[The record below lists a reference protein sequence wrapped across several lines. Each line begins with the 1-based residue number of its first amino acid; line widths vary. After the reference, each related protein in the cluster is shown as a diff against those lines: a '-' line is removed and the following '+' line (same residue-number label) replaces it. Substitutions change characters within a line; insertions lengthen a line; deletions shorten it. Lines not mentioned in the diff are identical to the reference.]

1 MKHLSSHQDTI
12 VALATP
18 PGEGALAL
26 IRISGKESI
35 PIVNAIFT
43 SKDLTEVS
51 SHQAIFGKI
60 QSTDNQLID
69 EVILTLFRN
78 PRSFTGEDSIEI
90 SCHGSPYIVQQIMQL
105 LLAKGARL
113 AAAGEFT
120 QRAFLNGKMD
130 LAQAEAVA
138 DLIAAH
144 SEAAHR
150 VALTQMR
157 GGISEEI
164 KTLRQQLLDFTSL
177 IELELDFGEEDVE
190 FADRSQLIDLVQK
203 TLALTQNLTSTFQ
216 FGNAIKNGIPVV
228 IAGKPNAGK
237 STLLNT
243 LLGEEKAIVSDIPG
257 TTRDFIEDELVID
270 GIRFRFVDTAGLRE
284 TEDKVEKIGVERTQA
299 KIQEAQILLYLYDT
313 TTSEQAE
320 AYAEVIKYQKQLPD
334 TQVLLVANKIDA
346 FARLDFFP
354 PTDFDI
360 PIVPISAQEKI
371 GLDTLKERLRESVI
385 EKPTSDVVITNVRH
399 YHSLTEAAQALTQ
412 VQQGLAS
419 HISGDLLSLD
429 IREAL
434 QHLGSI
440 TGEVTTD
447 EILGNIFS
455 KFCIGK

>member
-1 MKHLSSHQDTI
+1 MKNISSHQDTI
-12 VALATP
+12 VALSTP

-26 IRISGKESI
+26 IRISGKQTI

-43 SKDLTEVS
+43 SKDLTKVS

-60 QSTDNQLID
+60 QGTDNQLID

-138 DLIAAH
+138 DLIAAN
-144 SEAAHR
+144 SEASHR

-203 TLALTQNLTSTFQ
+203 ALTLTQNLASTFQ
-216 FGNAIKNGIPVV
+216 FGNALKNGIPVV

-237 STLLNT
+237 STLLNA

-320 AYAEVIKYQKQLPD
+320 AYAEVSKYQQQLPD

-354 PTDFDI
+354 PTDFKS
-360 PIVPISAQEKI
+360 PIIPISAQEKT
-371 GLDTLKERLRESVI
+371 GLDELKKRLRESVI
-385 EKPTSDVVITNVRH
+385 EKPTSDVVVTNVRH
-399 YHSLTEAAQALTQ
+399 YHSLKEAGEALIQ
-412 VQQGLAS
+412 VQKGLQS
-419 HISGDLLSLD
+419 GISGDLLSLD

-434 QHLGSI
+434 RHLGSI